1 MSDRQYHIILNPK
14 AGTVLALGLTAAILA
29 EKFEQAGLRFDIDDD
44 DEKPLEERI
53 AAALA
58 GPADTIVAAGGDGT
72 VTAIA
77 EALTG
82 SDKALGI
89 LPLGTMNALGRDL
102 GMPLD
107 VDGAIAALAA
117 LEPQRIDVASVNGR
131 LFLHNVLIGVIPSIA
146 VAREAVRQDQSTG
159 AWFGFFRFM
168 LRRLARARRIAVAIE
183 PEDGQHRI
191 ARLQAIAVAN
201 NSYDQRVGGF
211 MTRKRINRGYLTLYM
226 VSSLGFGD
234 AVRLAVEMFAGRWRD
249 DEVMTF
255 EHMRKVTLR
264 TKKPNLLVTIDG
276 EVTTLPTPLTFE
288 IKPLALSVLAMPP
301 PETEPAPS
309 AQEKLLGLMPIGI

>member
-14 AGTVLALGLTAAILA
+14 AGTVLALGLNAATLA
-29 EKFEQAGLRFDIDDD
+29 EKFERAGLSFDIDDD
-44 DEKPLEERI
+44 DDKPLEERI
-53 AAALA
+53 AAALS

-82 SDKALGI
+82 HDKTLAV

-107 VDGAIAALAA
+107 VDAAIAALAT
-117 LEPQRIDVASVNGR
+117 LEPQRIDVGLVNGR

-146 VAREAVRQDQSTG
+146 VAREAVRQEQRTA
-159 AWFGFFRFM
+159 AWVGFVRFM

-183 PEDGQHRI
+183 PEDGPHRI

-201 NSYDQRVGGF
+201 NSYDQRVGAF
-211 MTRKRINRGYLTLYM
+211 MTRKRINRGHLTLYM
-226 VSSLGFGD
+226 VTSLGLGD
-234 AVRLAVEMFAGRWRD
+234 AIRLTLEMFAGRWRD
-249 DEVMTF
+249 DEVIAF

-264 TKKPNLLVTIDG
+264 TKKPNLLVTVDG
-276 EVTTLPTPLTFE
+276 EVVTLPTPLNFE
-288 IKPLALSVLAMPP
+288 IRPLALSVLGVPAQ
-301 PETEPAPS
+301 EPAPS
-309 AQEKLLGLMPIGI
+309 PTQESLLGFAPAGI